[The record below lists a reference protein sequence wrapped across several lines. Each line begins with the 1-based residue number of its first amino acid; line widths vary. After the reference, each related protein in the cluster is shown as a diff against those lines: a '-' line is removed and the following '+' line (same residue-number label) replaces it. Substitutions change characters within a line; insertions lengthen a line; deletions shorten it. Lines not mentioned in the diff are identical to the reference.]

1 MLADENGHVG
11 GLNLLA
17 AGAIA
22 GNFTECFLEVI
33 FFFLLVSDI

>member
-11 GLNLLA
+11 GLNLLT

-22 GNFTECFLEVI
+22 GNFAECFLEVI
-33 FFFLLVSDI
+33 FFLLVSNI